1 MDRFLEILREELE
14 KALSVGGSYASK
26 VVMLSTFDR
35 CSIKA
40 LARYAKEK
48 GVSID

>member
-14 KALSVGGSYASK
+14 KMLSIGGSYASK
-26 VVMLSTFDR
+26 VAMLSTFDR
-35 CSIKA
+35 ASIKA

-48 GVSID
+48 NIPLD